1 MASGG
6 PITYSVNGWQYLA
19 IAAGGALTTAIAYIR
34 GLAPEVDMAA
44 GGNAIYVF
52 ALPQRR

>member
-52 ALPQRR
+52 ALPESR